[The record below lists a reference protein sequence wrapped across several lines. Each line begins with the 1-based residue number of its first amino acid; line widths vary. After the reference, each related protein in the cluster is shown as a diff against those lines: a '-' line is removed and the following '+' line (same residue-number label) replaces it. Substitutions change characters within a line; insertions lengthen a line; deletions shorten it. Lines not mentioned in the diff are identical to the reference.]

1 MYGFAP
7 IPARRA
13 IMLRADQPEHWR
25 KKALKTREL
34 AAIISLLNDRARL
47 TKLAEQY
54 ERLANAAE
62 ERQQKLS
69 ALRD

>member
-1 MYGFAP
+1 
-7 IPARRA
+7 
-13 IMLRADQPEHWR
+13 MLRADQPEHWR
-25 KKALKTREL
+25 KKALETREL
-34 AAIISLLNDRARL
+34 AAQISLLNDRARL
-47 TKLAEQY
+47 SKLAEQY